1 MTVNENGG
9 TFAEV
14 TLPEMFTDENTSQE
28 LIDGHAG
35 VTYTSGTVNENGSIT
50 FRMTKDQHKAML
62 EDITDSC
69 EDAIEE
75 LADEES
81 GYSKITH
88 NADYTEFNVRLS
100 RKYSEYEDSYTAM
113 VFCMYGRMCSVF
125 TGEKKEILVSF
136 LTEDGQTADTYSSSE
151 FEE

>member
-1 MTVNENGG
+1 MISEY
-9 TFAEV
+9 
-14 TLPEMFTDENTSQE
+14 P
-28 LIDGHAG
+28 
-35 VTYTSGTVNENGSIT
+35 
-50 FRMTKDQHKAML
+50 
-62 EDITDSC
+62 DSSS
-69 EDAIEE
+69 AIEE

-81 GYSKITH
+81 GYSEITH

-100 RKYSEYEDSYTAM
+100 RKYSEYEDSCTAM
-113 VFCMYGRMCSVF
+113 VLCMYGRMCSVF